1 MIDPDVG
8 RRPQRTVCP
17 EKGASKL
24 RTGRPAR
31 KLDGKLFQSGGADD
45 TSTRCYYI
53 LYLGEVVVKA
63 LLLMVCNRWLASK
76 AIA

>member
-31 KLDGKLFQSGGADD
+31 KLDGKLFQSGGADAH
-45 TSTRCYYI
+45 I
-53 LYLGEVVVKA
+53 HEM
-63 LLLMVCNRWLASK
+63 LLHIVSRRSRSEGFVTHGL
-76 AIA
+76 